1 MSSTVEIPAPAESP
15 PNLPKPSPKK
25 SRKGIGGPKTPLGK
39 RRSRRNSTKDGLR
52 ARIVLPDDL
61 ARIADLRFKELTHD
75 LKPKGA
81 LETLLVRDMAT
92 SSAQR
97 ERAEALWMLDL
108 QRVTDRAKL
117 CWDFDRSLVAENLGA
132 KLNDDPSRIARALFG
147 SYHGA
152 FWLAERWHG
161 LSALLEASGRLT
173 EDQRVLACNLAA
185 VPIELRDSNYRVPP
199 CDDQA
204 GLAEVIEHHLNE
216 LDEHIEKYLRPEEQA
231 QLHCVLAGMT
241 VTEDATSA
249 RHRRYVQYHRRAFNK
264 AFDQLLRLREDR
276 GRVGPDVNPVRP
288 VSNANMGMHVNRCNA
303 EADQMLEWAVEVVA
317 EMKRAEKEKAKSEA
331 PAAEIEAPVPQVEA
345 AAAVEVAPEI
355 EVAPELM
362 AAPEFEAPAPA
373 APAAP
378 AKPRN
383 GSAERRER
391 RARRAREKQARKAAQ
406 KRTRKR

>member
-1 MSSTVEIPAPAESP
+1 MSVVIEIPAPVESP
-15 PNLPKPSPKK
+15 PSDSKQAPKK

-39 RRSRRNSTKDGLR
+39 ARSRRNSTKDGLR

-61 ARIADLRFKELTHD
+61 AQIADLRFKELTHD
-75 LKPKGA
+75 LRPKGA
-81 LETLLVRDMAT
+81 LETLLVREMAT

-108 QRVTDRAKL
+108 QRVIDRAKL
-117 CWDFDRSLVAENLGA
+117 CWDSDRSLVAENLGA
-132 KLNDDPSRIARALFG
+132 KLTEDPSRIARALFG

-161 LSALLEASGRLT
+161 LSALLEANGRLT
-173 EDQRVLACNLAA
+173 EVERVLACNLAG

-216 LDEHIEKYLRPEEQA
+216 LDEQIEKYLRPEEQA
-231 QLHCVLAGMT
+231 ELHCILAGMT

-276 GRVGPDVNPVRP
+276 GKVGPDVNPVRP
-288 VSNANMGMHVNRCNA
+288 VSDANMGMHVNRCNA
-303 EADQMLEWAVEVVA
+303 EADQMLEWAVEVMA
-317 EMKRAEKEKAKSEA
+317 EMKRAERREAKSEA
-331 PAAEIEAPVPQVEA
+331 PAAEIEAPVSQVEA
-345 AAAVEVAPEI
+345 AVEVE
-355 EVAPELM
+355 
-362 AAPEFEAPAPA
+362 AAPAADPAPAPTPA
-373 APAAP
+373 APAAAAPAVPTP
-378 AKPRN
+378 AKPKN

-406 KRTRKR
+406 KRARKR